1 MNLLKEV
8 FGMPRTKKAAD
19 ATTAEETKTV
29 AKDLTAGLVNEY
41 NVTMWFTQPL
51 LGSAPG
57 DPDIYK
63 KFIASKAPD
72 APTREEELMTN
83 TVENVAAKGT
93 NVFLR
98 RTVTGN
104 PTLGQHTV
112 KGFYKER
119 ITATKRQKGGIEV
132 TNHKTK
138 IVGNITISPVF
149 IDLQFPEELVK
160 ETTEDVFRKEG
171 FGHAQVVRFP
181 HEPGSRFRKV
191 MLPTCDRPLQAETA
205 QGKIT
210 SIASSEMAPAGTKI
224 EYKLKID
231 VLKKDPLDEDIM
243 RTILTGIDHGTGQ
256 WRGSGEYGAFVAE
269 IKDNNGNM
277 IFENTSKVIG
287 CTSDSD
293 EFMDKLFEY
302 IESTVL

>member
-1 MNLLKEV
+1 MAR
-8 FGMPRTKKAAD
+8 PKKTAE
-19 ATTAEETKTV
+19 ATTAGETSNV
-29 AKDLTAGLVNEY
+29 AKMDLNAEIQGQVSEY
-41 NVTMWFTQPL
+41 QVTMWFVQPL

-98 RTVTGN
+98 RTVTGA

-119 ITATKRQKGGIEV
+119 ITATKRQKDGIEI

-138 IVGNITISPVF
+138 IVGNIVIKPTF
-149 IDLQFPEELVK
+149 IDLKFPEELIK
-160 ETTEDVFRKEG
+160 DTTEDAFRKEG

-181 HEPGSRFRKV
+181 AEPGSRFRKV

-224 EYKLKID
+224 EYTLKID
-231 VLKKDPLDEDIM
+231 VLKKDPIDADIIK
-243 RTILTGIDHGTGQ
+243 TILTGIDHGTGQ

-269 IKDNNGNM
+269 IKDKDGKM

-287 CTSDSD
+287 CTSSD
-293 EFMDKLFEY
+293 PNFDDALFEY
-302 IESTVL
+302 IDSTVL